1 MPPKRTSLAPTIT
14 VPPAAAT
21 PVPESVTLPLGPTL
35 LVLSLMVALP
45 TSFAGFAE
53 WIAVTEIGKLRLANA
68 RLELENTGFRV
79 AAAQLSEQI
88 DILEYEVSEL
98 AGRAEIDPSLL
109 VSMDRLPDYST
120 ARSMES
126 LESLDSLDAP
136 DGAGT
141 GGVFTR
147 LKGLLGAMGDRLT
160 LVRRGIAYREALA
173 AATPIVWPA
182 EGWLSA
188 SYGYRADPFTGKR
201 DFHPAI
207 DISTQKGQPVQAT
220 ATGRVLSARRHGN
233 YGNLIE
239 IDHGFDLMT
248 RYGHLA
254 EFAVE
259 PGDTVERGDV
269 IGYVGATGRATGY
282 HVHYE
287 IWVGDRTVDPMRL
300 FATPDIVSTD

>member
-1 MPPKRTSLAPTIT
+1 MPQHRKTSAPVAPAPRVALA
-14 VPPAAAT
+14 
-21 PVPESVTLPLGPTL
+21 PESVTLPLRPTL
-35 LVLSLMVALP
+35 LVLALMVALP
-45 TSFAGFAE
+45 TAFAGFAE
-53 WIAVTEIGKLRLANA
+53 WTAVTEIGRLRLANT
-68 RLELENTGFRV
+68 RLELENTGFRA
-79 AAAQLSEQI
+79 AAAQLSEQT
-88 DILEYEVSEL
+88 DILQFEVAEL
-98 AGRAEIDPSLL
+98 AGRAEMDPSLL

-126 LESLDSLDAP
+126 FESLDP
-136 DGAGT
+136 PGT
-141 GGVFTR
+141 ASTSSVFTR
-147 LKGLLGAMGDRLT
+147 LKNLLSSMGDRLT

-173 AATPIVWPA
+173 AATPTVWPA
-182 EGWLSA
+182 DGWISGG
-188 SYGYRADPFTGKR
+188 YGYRADPFTGKR

-254 EFAVE
+254 EYAVRA
-259 PGDTVERGDV
+259 GDTVVRGDV

-287 IWVGDRTVDPMRL
+287 IWVGDRTVNPMRL
-300 FATPDIVSTD
+300 FVAPDIVSAD